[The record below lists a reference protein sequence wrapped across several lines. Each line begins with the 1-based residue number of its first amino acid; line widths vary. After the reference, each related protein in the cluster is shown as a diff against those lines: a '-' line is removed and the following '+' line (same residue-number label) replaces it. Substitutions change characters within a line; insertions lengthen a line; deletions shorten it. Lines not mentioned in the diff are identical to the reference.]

1 MRMKKLLSIC
11 LPLFI
16 FIVGMSGVNAA
27 TIKVSKVEKG
37 TDKFISGATMTL
49 SKPKAGSAGGDVI
62 ETWTTDGSVKT
73 ITVEPGT
80 YLLRE
85 NYPADGYINAQDV
98 TITIDTADQEY
109 VLKSE
114 SDYTKAEFGAIDKDT
129 GKFIAGVEFQLVKA
143 DGSVYTSWTSTTDR
157 HRIDRIPLATYT
169 LKVVSVPEGYQL
181 AEDQTVV
188 INELCKD
195 VKLFQ
200 VNLPTD
206 ETPVPGD
213 DPKEEEITE
222 VPDTNAN
229 DSMFIYGLG
238 FIVVL
243 CGSGLV
249 YKHAKQH

>member
-11 LPLFI
+11 LPLFV
-16 FIVGMSGVNAA
+16 FVVGMSGVNAA

-37 TDKFISGATMTL
+37 TDKLISGSTMTL

-85 NYPADGYINAQDV
+85 NYPAAGYINAQDV

-114 SDYTKAEFGAIDKDT
+114 SDYTKAEFGAVDKNT
-129 GKFIAGVEFQLVKA
+129 GKMVAGVQFQLLKA

-157 HRIDRIPLATYT
+157 HRIDRIPLA
-169 LKVVSVPEGYQL
+169 
-181 AEDQTVV
+181 
-188 INELCKD
+188 I
-195 VKLFQ
+195 FF
-200 VNLPTD
+200 
-206 ETPVPGD
+206 
-213 DPKEEEITE
+213 I
-222 VPDTNAN
+222 
-229 DSMFIYGLG
+229 FIY
-238 FIVVL
+238 
-243 CGSGLV
+243 C
-249 YKHAKQH
+249 

>member
-1 MRMKKLLSIC
+1 MKKLFAIC
-11 LPLFI
+11 LPLFV

-37 TDKFISGATMTL
+37 TDKPISGANMTL

-62 ETWTTDGSVKT
+62 ELWNTDGSVKT
-73 ITVEPGT
+73 IEVEPGT

-85 NYPADGYINAQDV
+85 NYPADGYISAEDV
-98 TITIDTADQEY
+98 TITIEAVDQEY
-109 VLKSE
+109 VIKSE
-114 SDYTKAEFGAIDKDT
+114 SDYTKAEFGAIDKNT
-129 GKFIAGVEFQLVKA
+129 GKYVSGVKFELVKA
-143 DGSVYTSWTSTTDR
+143 DGTVYTSWTSTTGR
-157 HRIDRIPLATYT
+157 HHIDRIPLATYT

-181 AEDQTVV
+181 AEEQSVE

-200 VNLPTD
+200 VNLPVD
-206 ETPVPGD
+206 EQIEPGEE
-213 DPKEEEITE
+213 PKEEEITN

-229 DSMFIYGLG
+229 DSMLLYGIG
-238 FIVVL
+238 FIVML

-249 YKHAKQH
+249 YKHAKQN